1 MSRIGGKE
9 RVIPASTASEEHTA
23 TSADMLSALPLSFI
37 LSGIVSYAYLF
48 FTIGCSIGFV
58 LLISEYTTNDHW
70 WREFNTTGGHTFVAD
85 VFNTRINMGQLG
97 DFDLFASSLPK
108 DYSTPN
114 TFIDMR
120 PTSVRKILLSSIPL
134 EKVVTTI
141 RTNGLYENIF
151 TIIPYC
157 WVDFSHRF
165 EMAHTAKRQLRCALR
180 QYDNAAVHLETL
192 ARNVDPTDWAQS
204 SYGVQINQI
213 IFSAVVQTTE
223 GSAWLAALNAHKWGA
238 VSDEVAFW
246 QQNGLTRF
254 TIQSQN
260 RFLLGYEN
268 TITVVNALGVGRWMT
283 THSVPFIVAG
293 LATWTTKQIAAGL
306 WNDLTKCVT
315 FGCTLLRNKNNSLE
329 ALGRNWDTTYMG
341 SAQNTSG
348 DLAREFLGPLV
359 NWDTYYVA
367 PPASL
372 VDVVVKFQGQL
383 YNRLQTD
390 SAFSSV
396 YESIKEVDIDVTPPG
411 WDEIGI
417 SYFGGNPLCAPL
429 AQAKP
434 YIQMP
439 FSFDD
444 ACQVQ
449 ERFSIRFGRLG
460 VLFSAWVSQLA
471 LSDVGTVCNC
481 SDIHAMYCN
490 DIFASA
496 QNLVS
501 DFIKPSN
508 IQTIVQDIRSLNL
521 LFIQFATQNTTK
533 RLLTQPVVQSPNDQ
547 WSAFG
552 WITLFDWTY
561 LGNFYNQNL
570 QYMNATTSIDITAPE
585 FGALAAITN
594 TTVMTVAVAPLS
606 AIAVHD
612 VSNSLANVIE
622 GLRRMD
628 GCQVPWIMTIYCYVD
643 FKRQW
648 EMAPTQSMQDRCKND
663 QNNGAIY
670 LESLLRNADAESL
683 SDCWGQS
690 LEIAVF
696 SYLKSFANGKEWLS
710 DTRSSKLSV
719 SDEVKYWLASNLTRY
734 TTQWQNYKSLGVA
747 EFFFIQNAFGLT
759 YPLTLKYLNSSF
771 QLSVQTSFK
780 MQWPLAQ
787 ILTAILSNASALS
800 GKSLIRMSPMYAFV
814 NSTSEDALVSA
825 GVLSSPLGPSLS
837 LVRNLLGPFGSVS
850 MRRVAVP
857 NLLREWYQNVSFEMM
872 KFLSSSRDI
881 QSAYWP
887 AYTSTT
893 IAPRPRAWE
902 GATLGGGNIMCD
914 VAVATMTGTLPGVF
928 YSSTGS
934 CGVNVQEF
942 FVHET
947 SMWLM
952 VFLATGPV
960 NITALVQMETRNPAS
975 TKVNLI
981 LSTAFFKG
989 YFPNDKYLVLHQQAQ
1004 TVQALIANESRI
1016 SIAQF
1021 LRRGS
1026 ELSLSIFPLFNE
1038 TEPDFDFFSWLY
1050 LFDWVQGQREVV
1062 SFEGGNSTVALMSS
1076 MTPFGGVEANP
1087 AEMPTNVAYLMRWLM
1102 QYITWVLL
1110 FVACIV
1116 CIYILRVRGHV
1127 EGSNMVS
1134 FTRVAS
1140 LVWLGRPL
1148 IFVRAIAAL
1157 CLLSTSSL
1165 VLERPLNGLISHL
1178 TAAPQPW
1185 YTIILAAGE
1194 LNWIVYIINDI
1205 FSVVTNEYTQMYS
1218 FLCYL
1223 AVWVASAILS
1233 FVSPP
1238 SVSVSIERVCSV
1250 AQVDFQVECHSGTV
1264 VIGSLRQLLV
1274 LLGLV
1279 LGLCTICFS
1288 IVRVFY
1294 RKLLFKDSRSLF
1306 LYAAARHQFRMTNW
1320 EYNDM
1325 VFLDKASA
1333 VLTGLLSIEFGD
1345 TLYVFDIKTWRM
1357 HGCPLHQ
1364 TTSDMG
1370 DLPTHLMH
1378 AVPLV
1383 DL

>member
-533 RLLTQPVVQSPNDQ
+533 RLLTQP
-547 WSAFG
+547 
-552 WITLFDWTY
+552 
-561 LGNFYNQNL
+561 
-570 QYMNATTSIDITAPE
+570 
-585 FGALAAITN
+585 
-594 TTVMTVAVAPLS
+594 
-606 AIAVHD
+606 
-612 VSNSLANVIE
+612 
-622 GLRRMD
+622 
-628 GCQVPWIMTIYCYVD
+628 
-643 FKRQW
+643 
-648 EMAPTQSMQDRCKND
+648 
-663 QNNGAIY
+663 
-670 LESLLRNADAESL
+670 
-683 SDCWGQS
+683 
-690 LEIAVF
+690 
-696 SYLKSFANGKEWLS
+696 
-710 DTRSSKLSV
+710 
-719 SDEVKYWLASNLTRY
+719 
-734 TTQWQNYKSLGVA
+734 
-747 EFFFIQNAFGLT
+747 
-759 YPLTLKYLNSSF
+759 
-771 QLSVQTSFK
+771 
-780 MQWPLAQ
+780 
-787 ILTAILSNASALS
+787 
-800 GKSLIRMSPMYAFV
+800 
-814 NSTSEDALVSA
+814 
-825 GVLSSPLGPSLS
+825 
-837 LVRNLLGPFGSVS
+837 
-850 MRRVAVP
+850 
-857 NLLREWYQNVSFEMM
+857 
-872 KFLSSSRDI
+872 
-881 QSAYWP
+881 
-887 AYTSTT
+887 
-893 IAPRPRAWE
+893 
-902 GATLGGGNIMCD
+902 
-914 VAVATMTGTLPGVF
+914 
-928 YSSTGS
+928 
-934 CGVNVQEF
+934 
-942 FVHET
+942 
-947 SMWLM
+947 
-952 VFLATGPV
+952 
-960 NITALVQMETRNPAS
+960 
-975 TKVNLI
+975 
-981 LSTAFFKG
+981 
-989 YFPNDKYLVLHQQAQ
+989 
-1004 TVQALIANESRI
+1004 
-1016 SIAQF
+1016 
-1021 LRRGS
+1021 
-1026 ELSLSIFPLFNE
+1026 
-1038 TEPDFDFFSWLY
+1038 
-1050 LFDWVQGQREVV
+1050 
-1062 SFEGGNSTVALMSS
+1062 
-1076 MTPFGGVEANP
+1076 
-1087 AEMPTNVAYLMRWLM
+1087 
-1102 QYITWVLL
+1102 
-1110 FVACIV
+1110 
-1116 CIYILRVRGHV
+1116 
-1127 EGSNMVS
+1127 
-1134 FTRVAS
+1134 
-1140 LVWLGRPL
+1140 
-1148 IFVRAIAAL
+1148 
-1157 CLLSTSSL
+1157 
-1165 VLERPLNGLISHL
+1165 
-1178 TAAPQPW
+1178 
-1185 YTIILAAGE
+1185 
-1194 LNWIVYIINDI
+1194 
-1205 FSVVTNEYTQMYS
+1205 
-1218 FLCYL
+1218 
-1223 AVWVASAILS
+1223 
-1233 FVSPP
+1233 
-1238 SVSVSIERVCSV
+1238 
-1250 AQVDFQVECHSGTV
+1250 
-1264 VIGSLRQLLV
+1264 
-1274 LLGLV
+1274 
-1279 LGLCTICFS
+1279 
-1288 IVRVFY
+1288 
-1294 RKLLFKDSRSLF
+1294 
-1306 LYAAARHQFRMTNW
+1306 
-1320 EYNDM
+1320 
-1325 VFLDKASA
+1325 
-1333 VLTGLLSIEFGD
+1333 
-1345 TLYVFDIKTWRM
+1345 
-1357 HGCPLHQ
+1357 
-1364 TTSDMG
+1364 
-1370 DLPTHLMH
+1370 
-1378 AVPLV
+1378 
-1383 DL
+1383 